1 MSWKGILWEAA
12 CICIPPPFE
21 AASPHVNRSYLV
33 RLLQLYREGTNITNL
48 FHKTFSAL
56 PAQALLIYGAPF
68 LGHTRPVRNGGNVS
82 TRSRLGKF
90 CKYIRRCWQIEETV
104 GVCERAPLGRD
115 APEMCTRQCAG
126 PIAAAAAA
134 PVSHRRC
141 DCAHLASAQS
151 ECQTVHSWAF
161 AGGPRGLWGSLR
173 PAFWR
178 RR

>member
-1 MSWKGILWEAA
+1 MHIKAWMCAMSWKGILWEAA
-12 CICIPPPFE
+12 CACIPPPFE

-68 LGHTRPVRNGGNVS
+68 TGHTRPVRNGGNVS

-104 GVCERAPLGRD
+104 EACERAPRPGCPGDVYAAVR
-115 APEMCTRQCAG
+115 G
-126 PIAAAAAA
+126 P
-134 PVSHRRC
+134 
-141 DCAHLASAQS
+141 
-151 ECQTVHSWAF
+151 HSCCCCCSSV
-161 AGGPRGLWGSLR
+161 PPPL
-173 PAFWR
+173 
-178 RR
+178 